1 MVGSKRVFF
10 KIVLAGFRMML
21 QLINVVTILGL
32 LTVHFVI
39 KERTF
44 WSSLFFY
51 ALPLPVIIFAVIMLS
66 TVLTKKWRRNNL
78 IIASL
83 LLLVWLGRSF
93 KLHIPDEIK
102 ENDLEVVFW
111 NTARRN
117 TFESTFNE
125 SEEIPDVMV
134 LVEFRNKNIEELKRR
149 YSKYYFYHS
158 DQEMLIFSKTPLI
171 IERENTSEFSTSV
184 INFKTAG
191 INFYAVDAAGST
203 DVPREWGLTYINQS
217 IKERNNTIV
226 LGDFNTPF
234 ESIYLKQLKNDF
246 NHAFSKK
253 GNGFKE
259 TWFYNLPLLCLD
271 YIWVSKDLKILKSE
285 KTFSSKSDHS
295 MLKTIIQKK

>member
-1 MVGSKRVFF
+1 
-10 KIVLAGFRMML
+10 MML
-21 QLINVVTILGL
+21 QLIDVVTILGL
-32 LTVHFVI
+32 LAVHFVI

-44 WSSLFFY
+44 WSSLLFY
-51 ALPLPVIIFAVIMLS
+51 ALPLPVIILIVVLLSIM
-66 TVLTKKWRRNNL
+66 LTKKWRRFNL

-93 KLHIPDEIK
+93 KLHIPEGIEEK
-102 ENDLEVVFW
+102 DLEVVFW

-117 TFESTFNE
+117 TFETAINE
-125 SEEIPDVMV
+125 STDIPDVMV
-134 LVEFRNKNIEELKRR
+134 LVEFSNKNIEELKIR
-149 YSKYYFYHS
+149 YPKYYFYKS
-158 DQEMLIFSKTPLI
+158 DTEMVIFSKTPLVI
-171 IERENTSEFSTSV
+171 GRENTSKYSTSV

-191 INFYAVDAAGST
+191 INFYAVDAVGST

-217 IKERNNTIV
+217 IKEHNNTIV
-226 LGDFNTPF
+226 LGDFNTPY
-234 ESIYLKQLKNDF
+234 ESIYLKQLKKDF

-285 KTFSSKSDHS
+285 KIFSSKSDHS
-295 MLKTIIQKK
+295 MLKTVIKR